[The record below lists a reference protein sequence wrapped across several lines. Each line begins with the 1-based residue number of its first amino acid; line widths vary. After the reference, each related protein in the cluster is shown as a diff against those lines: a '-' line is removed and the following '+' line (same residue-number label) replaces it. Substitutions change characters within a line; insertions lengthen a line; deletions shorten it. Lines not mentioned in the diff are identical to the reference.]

1 MIKNLP
7 RNAGNT
13 GSTSGQGIMIP
24 YAPEQLSLCMATTE
38 LVCSGAPALQ
48 LENPCKVVKDPA
60 GCSKDL
66 LLRFTLVTVARVQPQ
81 LIQGIRRRDGV
92 GEGQGTTA

>member
-1 MIKNLP
+1 MTKNLP

-13 GSTSGQGIMIP
+13 GSTSGHGIVIP

-38 LVCSGAPALQ
+38 LICSGAPALQ
-48 LENPCKVVKDPA
+48 LENPCMAVKDLA

-66 LLRFTLVTVARVQPQ
+66 LLKFTLVTVNI
-81 LIQGIRRRDGV
+81 LFSTDFL
-92 GEGQGTTA
+92 